1 MAPRTTPSNP
11 ASSTMPAAPSVA
23 PSTPH
28 PTSPSPARSHAL
40 ALATVGFWGFTFI
53 STKILLE
60 DFAPIEI
67 LFVRFVMGLAA
78 LCVLRP
84 HMLKL
89 ANRRHE
95 LLFLAAGVSGIT
107 LYYLLENV
115 SLVYTTASNA
125 SVIVSTA
132 PLFTAIVG
140 TLAGQERALT
150 PRFFAGFALAM
161 AGIALVSFTGGVE
174 GITLGSPGDL
184 IALAAAATW
193 GVYSIAVK
201 RIADLGY
208 ETIAATKR
216 IFAWGILFMV
226 PALFLMGARP
236 DLARLADPVNLLNLL
251 FLGLIASAWCFVGW
265 NRAVAG
271 IGPSKA
277 SVYIYLTPAITVAA
291 SVAILGEAF
300 TPQVAAGIAL
310 TVAGL
315 FVSQE
320 KQPANDGSAGRAKA
334 R

>member
-1 MAPRTTPSNP
+1 MNKPRPMSSPLP
-11 ASSTMPAAPSVA
+11 ASL
-23 PSTPH
+23 
-28 PTSPSPARSHAL
+28 ARCHAL
-40 ALATVGFWGFTFI
+40 ALATVGVWGFTFI
-53 STKILLE
+53 STKVLLR
-60 DFAPIEI
+60 DFVPVEI
-67 LFVRFVMGLAA
+67 LFVRFVMGLVA
-78 LCVLRP
+78 LSVLRP
-84 HMLKL
+84 HVLKL
-89 ANRRHE
+89 ARRRHE
-95 LLFLAAGVSGIT
+95 LLFAVAGLSGIT

-115 SLVYTTASNA
+115 SLVYTTASNV

-161 AGIALVSFTGGVE
+161 AGIALVSFTGGAD
-174 GITLGSPGDL
+174 GIALGSSGDL

-201 RIADLGY
+201 RIGDLGY

-216 IFAWGILFMV
+216 IFAWGVLFMV
-226 PALFLMGARP
+226 PALFLMGAQP
-236 DLARLADPVNLLNLL
+236 DFARLADPVNLANLL
-251 FLGLIASAWCFVGW
+251 FLGLIASAWCFTGW

-291 SVAILGEAF
+291 SVAILGEPF
-300 TPQVAAGIAL
+300 TPQIAAGIAL

-315 FVSQE
+315 LVSQE
-320 KQPANDGSAGRAKA
+320 KQRA
-334 R
+334 